1 MKKLIFVLFLVLTG
15 LSSEAQNDLTTQFSQ
30 WDKVPGAR
38 YIPSALDMK
47 NEKVQI
53 GIGGGFWLSN
63 NFVNYD
69 LFSNVI
75 QNGGIDSITMSDFIS
90 KAGNKNNIIGAGLD
104 GNLFQIAVKAKAGSK
119 DLYIL
124 GGIASR
130 TGLNLRVSETLL
142 ELAWKGNK
150 QFAGKTV
157 ELGPFGVNAW
167 TGTEYSLGL
176 VGHNLVESGDF
187 NLSVGGKLKLVTS
200 SFALYMEDTKATM
213 YTDPDGRFIDL
224 NFNYNIKMAGVGN
237 SNFPIFGRPAGK
249 GIGFDLSATGK
260 YKGVQFSLALVD
272 IGKIKYTKDTREYA
286 QSGLVHYEGYIY
298 DYFFGGSQTEDS
310 LNSIYTPN
318 EREGFKFSMPL
329 PTRFIASAQYG
340 FGKED
345 EYDQH
350 TVGFLFYQGFNQVPV
365 SVKISNF
372 NVFYTYNLKNIW
384 RIGMSF
390 TGGGYGKISAGIH
403 SAVGVSKSICWGI
416 GLENLPAFFSP
427 SLGNGLALNSNLV
440 IQIGRQK

>member
-47 NEKVQI
+47 NEKVEI
-53 GIGGGFWLSN
+53 GFGGGFWLTN

-90 KAGNKNNIIGAGLD
+90 KAGNNKNIIGAGLD

-130 TGLNLRVSETLL
+130 TGLNLSISETLL

-187 NLSVGGKLKLVTS
+187 NLSVAGKLKLITS

-224 NFNYNIKMAGVGN
+224 NFNYNIKILETLKIEPLPMKNILLVSVETWDSMAEIPFMLKSGGC
-237 SNFPIFGRPAGK
+237 
-249 GIGFDLSATGK
+249 T
-260 YKGVQFSLALVD
+260 LVD
-272 IGKIKYTKDTREYA
+272 VLCPSDAWLNANRYFDKWIAIKTDPTEVQQQLISIASDPQSPYDKIMLLDDKVIKIMTECELTIEQFVKIMPLSKPENREMLA
-286 QSGLVHYEGYIY
+286 SKSGFSNICEKI
-298 DYFFGGSQTEDS
+298 GGSGTHE
-310 LNSIYTPN
+310 I
-318 EREGFKFSMPL
+318 
-329 PTRFIASAQYG
+329 
-340 FGKED
+340 
-345 EYDQH
+345 
-350 TVGFLFYQGFNQVPV
+350 
-365 SVKISNF
+365 
-372 NVFYTYNLKNIW
+372 
-384 RIGMSF
+384 
-390 TGGGYGKISAGIH
+390 GGYVTDERGSRC
-403 SAVGVSKSICWGI
+403 VFVP
-416 GLENLPAFFSP
+416 ENGQTNRP
-427 SLGNGLALNSNLV
+427 SEGGLACSPRVNC
-440 IQIGRQK
+440 